1 MRFQPVLVLI
11 APVFV
16 LWTALALAAD
26 AVPTPPCGAVSVP
39 AYPQPD
45 LPPTITV
52 VHRDE
57 LARAGWHSPS
67 CAGWPE
73 SFQPTRIVA
82 LAGSFRFDGD
92 IGDLLTRVGAVQT
105 LANVQYWSA
114 SEKKWKPLVNDAS
127 ALEEPDPK
135 TRRGDFSA
143 GELAENTKR
152 HYWVDDSRFGQ
163 MTYEQ
168 EILARGP
175 ERAVIA
181 TRNIT
186 PVTFFI
192 MTLFAPDELRSAMF
206 VEKLSPGV
214 WGLYLM
220 LGTNAD
226 GWLLDGYDAAFVNR
240 AVALYRH
247 TAGIRTDLEPPAFR

>member
-1 MRFQPVLVLI
+1 MRFQPVFVLI
-11 APVFV
+11 ASVFA

-57 LARAGWHSPS
+57 LTRGGWRPPS

-92 IGDLLTRVGAVQT
+92 ISDLLTRVGAVKA
-105 LANVQYWSA
+105 LARVQYWSA
-114 SEKKWKPLVNDAS
+114 SEKRWKPLVNDAS
-127 ALEEPDPK
+127 ALEKPDPK
-135 TRRGDFSA
+135 TRRGDFSSEEMA
-143 GELAENTKR
+143 ANTKS

-181 TRNIT
+181 TRNMT

-192 MTLFAPDELRSAMF
+192 MTVFAPGELRSAMF

-214 WGLYLM
+214 WGMYLM
-220 LGTNAD
+220 LGTSAD
-226 GWLLDGYDAAFVNR
+226 SWLLDGNDAAFVNR